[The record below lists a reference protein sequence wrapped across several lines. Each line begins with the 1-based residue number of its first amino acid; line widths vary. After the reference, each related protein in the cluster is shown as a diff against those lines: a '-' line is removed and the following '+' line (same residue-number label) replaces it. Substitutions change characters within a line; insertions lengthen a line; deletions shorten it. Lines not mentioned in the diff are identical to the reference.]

1 MRAASDVQVLHI
13 LQGHA
18 KPLSFV
24 AWSPDDSLILT
35 CGNDNKIKLWD
46 TLSGKLR
53 RTYDKHA
60 DPVTACAWFPDG
72 RRFVSGGVDK
82 CTFMW
87 DIDGNELEQWAG
99 ARINDL
105 AISSDGAQMV
115 RRRFTVRFSLQQL
128 WLELRPCFGGALTLA
143 GSSWSHP
150 VWASVRGNSIPF
162 GMPPKT

>member
-1 MRAASDVQVLHI
+1 VLHI
-13 LQGHA
+13 LHGHA

-87 DIDGNELEQWAG
+87 DIEGNELEQWAG

-105 AISSDGAQMV
+105 AISSDGSQMV
-115 RRRFTVRFSLQQL
+115 RTSD
-128 WLELRPCFGGALTLA
+128 WLFP
-143 GSSWSHP
+143 
-150 VWASVRGNSIPF
+150 
-162 GMPPKT
+162 